1 MGCASLVWEV
11 IAKLQDDPTI
21 TFVSDTSVSISE
33 VILLKAFSKIL
44 EKKNLNFFKIPFI
57 AVTLCP
63 MTNTYNEEFDYDV
76 LRSAIR
82 NEDISI
88 ADLSEKEFVELLKAR
103 LV

>member
-1 MGCASLVWEV
+1 
-11 IAKLQDDPTI
+11 
-21 TFVSDTSVSISE
+21 
-33 VILLKAFSKIL
+33 
-44 EKKNLNFFKIPFI
+44 
-57 AVTLCP
+57 